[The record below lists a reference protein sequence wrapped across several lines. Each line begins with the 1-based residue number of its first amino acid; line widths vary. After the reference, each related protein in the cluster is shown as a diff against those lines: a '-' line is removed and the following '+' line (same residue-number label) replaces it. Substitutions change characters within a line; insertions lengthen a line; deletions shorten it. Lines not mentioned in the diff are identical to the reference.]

1 MKRICI
7 ISILSLLFIS
17 SGSIAQTLQESA
29 QILVNWSPEAGHVF
43 KLSFKEATRYDAW
56 RIQFGDGEEALIAEP
71 NTPASHFYKEAGDY
85 VVVVTVYLPDEKP
98 VQIQKSISITPLG
111 SPADRAIAQAKRFA
125 LEIGAALLALF
136 LLLKEL
142 GVIA

>member
-1 MKRICI
+1 MKRI
-7 ISILSLLFIS
+7 SVFTFLSLLFLS
-17 SGSIAQTLQESA
+17 LSAYAQTLPETT
-29 QILVNWSPEAGHVF
+29 QILVNWSPEAGHIF

-71 NTPASHFYKEAGDY
+71 NSPASHFYQEAGDY
-85 VVVVTVYLPDEKP
+85 VVIVTVYLPDEKP

-111 SPADRAIAQAKRFA
+111 SPVDRAVSQAKRFA
-125 LEIGAALLALF
+125 LEIGATILALF